1 MMKAKWCIAALAMG
15 FAGMAFADV
24 SSVMTIDLQGPGGHS
39 YRRYGN
45 TNAVHAAA
53 RAISAI
59 QTAIPDQRQCVV
71 FNFNGGATVNAIA
84 SNSSF
89 QVSLVAKDQKAMDE
103 LKAKVQKAVKEGV
116 DAENKFRSAKPGDLT
131 QDGVPAAISVTIK

>member
-24 SSVMTIDLQGPGGHS
+24 SSVMTVDLQGPGGHS

-59 QTAIPDQRQCVV
+59 QAAIPDQRQCVV

-89 QVSLVAKDQKAMDE
+89 QVSYHQKVCSHQKCFLISFAADLRQGFGNRNT
-103 LKAKVQKAVKEGV
+103 LKQ
-116 DAENKFRSAKPGDLT
+116 LHL
-131 QDGVPAAISVTIK
+131 